1 MFFSVTMGTGLKIST
16 ATIKKRR
23 LKLINIIFEILFIS
37 KIFDVGV
44 NIHFSDFQISS
55 NLETTETE

>member
-1 MFFSVTMGTGLKIST
+1 MGTGLKIST